1 MGRAKNTLDAA
12 DVSSTPIKV
21 NYSVTY
27 SSESLDNYGITARR
41 GVNMPY
47 SASMISFYMNRMNN
61 YRFLKQ
67 FYYSEAVSAS
77 IGSASFYLPAWQSTA
92 ASGSNDE
99 TIFNFPTQLGSNVS
113 FLTIPRIQ
121 FGEELKRTSILI
133 SSSLGS
139 SPGYRLVDDGNGNLI
154 DTQASN
160 IHVGNVFYAQGIVAI
175 TNSDYVGI
183 ILSNK
188 FSIAG
193 SVV

>member
-160 IHVGNVFYAQGIVAI
+160 LHVGNVFYAQGIVAI

>member
-99 TIFNFPTQLGSNVS
+99 TIFNFPTQSGANVS
-113 FLTIPRIQ
+113 FLTIPRMQ
-121 FGEELKRTSILI
+121 FGEELKRTSVLI
-133 SSSLGS
+133 TSSLGS
-139 SPGYRLVDDGNGNLI
+139 SPGYKIVDDGNGNLI
-154 DTQASN
+154 DAQASN
-160 IHVGNVFYAQGIVAI
+160 THVGNVFYAQGIVAI